1 VDAADRQRAA
11 RRGVPERWR
20 MHGGRGVV
28 NRPAADSDPQM
39 QGVRGIIRRART
51 SRDGGERRV
60 WDDGTCVFFMYAG
73 CMPGANRLGA
83 TIVGANVRHLFD
95 EKSDYGE

>member
-1 VDAADRQRAA
+1 MDAADRQRAA

-28 NRPAADSDPQM
+28 NTPAADSDPQM
-39 QGVRGIIRRART
+39 QREYEGSSDGPEPRATGARG
-51 SRDGGERRV
+51 GC
-60 WDDGTCVFFMYAG
+60 GTTGHAFSLS
-73 CMPGANRLGA
+73 MPGASRLGA

-95 EKSDYGE
+95 GKSDYGEWQR